1 MTESCT
7 ADRGARRVRI
17 GRRKVREE
25 LQALTGESI
34 MGAIGVSQAGTQVL
48 MVIGA
53 FSVASAWVHFMT
65 FVAVAL
71 GLVALLLWHLLI
83 RIWLSY
89 RARPLGLRYG
99 GVLGF
104 SYDEVFLASNNRWA
118 SRATRIVERWP
129 RSKVTIAV
137 ANRSWFTERRITLRV
152 DDGTT
157 VRLETL
163 ARRDLEPFLE
173 LQANL
178 SSGPGTS

>member
-1 MTESCT
+1 M
-7 ADRGARRVRI
+7 RV

-25 LQALTGESI
+25 LQTLTGETILGS
-34 MGAIGVSQAGTQVL
+34 IGVSTAGIQVL

-53 FSVASAWVHFMT
+53 FSVATAWVHFMT

-71 GLVALLLWHLLI
+71 GVVALLLWHFLI

-89 RARPLGLRYG
+89 RARPFGLRYG

-118 SRATRIVERWP
+118 SKAAHVVERWP

-137 ANRSWFTERRITLRV
+137 GNRSWFTDRRITVRL
-152 DDGTT
+152 DDGTV

-178 SSGPGTS
+178 SSRPGAS